1 MIKILI
7 ILIVVITIV
16 FILALCKTSSRA
28 DRNADIILKKHEDN
42 KNSDHSH

>member
-7 ILIVVITIV
+7 ISIVVITIV
-16 FILALCKTSSRA
+16 FTLALCKISSRA